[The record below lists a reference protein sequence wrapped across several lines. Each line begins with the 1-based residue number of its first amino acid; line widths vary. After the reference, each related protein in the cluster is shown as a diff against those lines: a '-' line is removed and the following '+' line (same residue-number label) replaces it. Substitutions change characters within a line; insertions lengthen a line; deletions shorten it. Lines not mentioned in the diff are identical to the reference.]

1 MQAIRIAGSLLVTAD
16 EQWHLWDSR
25 LLIVPQVLFKWVETA
40 RVLRSGRESY
50 AVVRINTGEDLKWN
64 R

>member
-1 MQAIRIAGSLLVTAD
+1 MNNGICGTVD
-16 EQWHLWDSR
+16 YF
-25 LLIVPQVLFKWVETA
+25 IVPQVLFKWVETA